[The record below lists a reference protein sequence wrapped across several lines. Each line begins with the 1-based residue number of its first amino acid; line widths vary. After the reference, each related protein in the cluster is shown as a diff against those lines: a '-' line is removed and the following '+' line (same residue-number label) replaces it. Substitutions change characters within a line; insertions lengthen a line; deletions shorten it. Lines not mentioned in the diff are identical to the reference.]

1 MLIAVFSTML
11 YHYIKITTYESVVR
25 QMLISADKISE
36 KNPSNGD
43 LSEFLVKLNLKN
55 FTASVQDGQKLE
67 KPEFTKEK
75 VADKIFLVLHYPYG
89 ANRNLILKTDI
100 TIYYEIVKQ
109 ILTDIIMV
117 NTVMIFLVLFYAFFL
132 SKMLLMP
139 IKTINTKLAGI
150 DEKFL
155 RPVEK
160 DECPPEYRSLLENI
174 NRLIERIKT
183 FVLYQKELFI
193 GIAHELKT
201 PLAVM
206 KSKNDVTL
214 IKERDNARYIEALK
228 VNNATIDSMNKMISQ
243 ILQIGRQEGA
253 QFEELKEIDI
263 IEFLRESANNFKILA
278 RMDDKDI
285 ITDFQPDSLKIL
297 TQSNLL
303 THIMQNFVQNAIK
316 FSPAGGDIV
325 ITSCLKNSHF
335 KICIIN
341 DGESIDESIDYFA
354 PFKRFGKKDGAGLGL
369 FLAKGAAQAM
379 GGSVSLKNRDDK
391 KGVIAT
397 FEMDIKNK
405 FFT

>member
-36 KNPSNGD
+36 KNLSNGD

-67 KPEFTKEK
+67 RPEFTKEK

-160 DECPPEYRSLLENI
+160 DECPLEYRSLLENI

-253 QFEELKEIDI
+253 QFEELKEI
-263 IEFLRESANNFKILA
+263 EILA

-285 ITDFQPDSLKIL
+285 ITDFKPDSLKISA
-297 TQSNLL
+297 QSNLL

-341 DGESIDESIDYFA
+341 DGESIDESVDYFA

-397 FEMDIKNK
+397 FEMDIKK
-405 FFT
+405 

>member
-160 DECPPEYRSLLENI
+160 DECPPE
-174 NRLIERIKT
+174 
-183 FVLYQKELFI
+183 
-193 GIAHELKT
+193 
-201 PLAVM
+201 
-206 KSKNDVTL
+206 
-214 IKERDNARYIEALK
+214 
-228 VNNATIDSMNKMISQ
+228 
-243 ILQIGRQEGA
+243 
-253 QFEELKEIDI
+253 
-263 IEFLRESANNFKILA
+263 
-278 RMDDKDI
+278 
-285 ITDFQPDSLKIL
+285 
-297 TQSNLL
+297 
-303 THIMQNFVQNAIK
+303 
-316 FSPAGGDIV
+316 
-325 ITSCLKNSHF
+325 
-335 KICIIN
+335 
-341 DGESIDESIDYFA
+341 
-354 PFKRFGKKDGAGLGL
+354 
-369 FLAKGAAQAM
+369 
-379 GGSVSLKNRDDK
+379 
-391 KGVIAT
+391 
-397 FEMDIKNK
+397 
-405 FFT
+405 